1 MFCFH
6 LALAFGLLMLPILV
20 LVVLVVL
27 VVLAQAG
34 TALRLARQVGHLEGR
49 DRIEPGMLSQ

>member
-20 LVVLVVL
+20 LVVL
-27 VVLAQAG
+27 AQAE

>member
-1 MFCFH
+1 MFRFH
-6 LALAFGLLMLPILV
+6 LVLAFGLLMLPVLV
-20 LVVLVVL
+20 LVVLVV
-27 VVLAQAG
+27 VARAG

>member
-1 MFCFH
+1 MFCFC
-6 LALAFGLLMLPILV
+6 LALAFGLLMLPIL
-20 LVVLVVL
+20 VL